1 MKKYTALLSAA
12 ALSAGLLTATPA
24 LSSQAPAQ
32 GGAQQGAP
40 AMQAPQPVEPGTL
53 AEQYDDAELEAFLEV
68 NRDMIPVV
76 QSLSEQGGDIETQEQ
91 AQAMM
96 QDFQQRTSAALDEH
110 DLSEQQY
117 QQIGMDASR
126 DEALEQRLIQMDP
139 ALYEQLQSLQSEAR
153 PQ

>member
-12 ALSAGLLTATPA
+12 ALSVGLLIATPA
-24 LSSQAPAQ
+24 LSAQQPAQ
-32 GGAQQGAP
+32 GGAQQGEP
-40 AMQAPQPVEPGTL
+40 AMPAPQSAAPGSL
-53 AEQYDDAELEAFLEV
+53 SEQYDDGELEAFLEV

-110 DLSEQQY
+110 GLSEQQY

-126 DEALEQRLIQMDP
+126 DQALEQRLIEMDP
-139 ALYEQLQSLQSEAR
+139 ALYEQLQALQSQAA